1 MSYSYYRN
9 FRTRETAKAE
19 IERVPESSLPETVK
33 ALLVESVA
41 SLPADNDG
49 SFIMIEANGHEDHN
63 IKVRRCSF

>member
-9 FRTRETAKAE
+9 FRTRATAIGE
-19 IERVPESSLPETVK
+19 LERVPESSLPKTVK

-41 SLPADNDG
+41 LLPSDTDG
-49 SFIMIEANGHEDHN
+49 SFIMIEASGHQDHA